1 METDALRS
9 AIHDDQPR
17 VLDEL
22 SRLVEIPSVGYPGYE
37 PDNVRASAELTT
49 AILREAGVR
58 DARLL
63 ELDGGHPAVVGHV
76 PGREGAPTVLL
87 YAHHDVQPAA
97 DADAWATP
105 PFEPTVRD
113 GRLHGRGSADDKS
126 GIVIHAA
133 ALRALGGSTGCTI
146 KILVEG
152 EEECTTEHLPQLVQG
167 HAELHRADVAVIGDG
182 GNHRTGVPTLGTSVR
197 GATNVVVRV
206 DVLPSAKHSGSFGGP
221 LPDAAL
227 ALARIIATLHDEDGS
242 VTLPGLHSFTWEGTQ
257 LSEEEFREGSGVFP
271 EIGLLGSGTI
281 ADRTLSQPA
290 VNVLAF
296 EAPRVDEAANQ
307 IVPTARAVIGLRVAP
322 GDDPERAGR
331 ILADHLVAV
340 APWGVRVTAEPG
352 PSGAG
357 YLVDPAAPA
366 ARAAKSAM
374 EAAFGREA
382 LEMGSGGSVPLV
394 PMLAETFPGIEIL
407 IWGAGDHLSNYHSTD
422 ESVDLADL
430 ERMALTEALFLRDL
444 AAS

>member
-1 METDALRS
+1 
-9 AIHDDQPR
+9 
-17 VLDEL
+17 
-22 SRLVEIPSVGYPGYE
+22 
-37 PDNVRASAELTT
+37 
-49 AILREAGVR
+49 
-58 DARLL
+58 
-63 ELDGGHPAVVGHV
+63 
-76 PGREGAPTVLL
+76 
-87 YAHHDVQPAA
+87 
-97 DADAWATP
+97 
-105 PFEPTVRD
+105 
-113 GRLHGRGSADDKS
+113 
-126 GIVIHAA
+126 
-133 ALRALGGSTGCTI
+133 
-146 KILVEG
+146 
-152 EEECTTEHLPQLVQG
+152 
-167 HAELHRADVAVIGDG
+167 
-182 GNHRTGVPTLGTSVR
+182 
-197 GATNVVVRV
+197 
-206 DVLPSAKHSGSFGGP
+206 
-221 LPDAAL
+221 
-227 ALARIIATLHDEDGS
+227 
-242 VTLPGLHSFTWEGTQ
+242 
-257 LSEEEFREGSGVFP
+257 
-271 EIGLLGSGTI
+271 
-281 ADRTLSQPA
+281 
-290 VNVLAF
+290 
-296 EAPRVDEAANQ
+296 
-307 IVPTARAVIGLRVAP
+307 VIGLRVAP